1 MKSMSTLGF
10 LLFISIFFAVGFG
23 LLGFGVRAWVL
34 SGKARNWPTA
44 PGRMLSCELKES
56 SDSDGTSYQ
65 TIVRYEYRVEGR
77 RYEGSRIAY
86 GYAGSSARGTHKE
99 IEARLQNA
107 RSLQVRYDPADPG
120 ECALSYGLNRST
132 LTMLVFAITWLLFV
146 IGFTALF
153 FLSQKPDTTLL
164 DTMITSD

>member
-1 MKSMSTLGF
+1 MKSMGTLGF

-23 LLGFGVRAWVL
+23 LLGFGVRAWTL
-34 SGKARNWPTA
+34 AGKARHWPTA
-44 PGRMLSCELKES
+44 PGRMLYCELQES
-56 SDSDGTSYQ
+56 SDSDGTTYQ
-65 TIVRYEYRVEGR
+65 TIVRYEYWVAGH

-86 GYAGSSARGTHKE
+86 GYSGSSGRGAHEE
-99 IEARLQNA
+99 IEARLKNA
-107 RSLQVRYDPADPG
+107 RSLQVRYDPKDPG

-146 IGFTALF
+146 TGFTALF
-153 FLSQKPDTTLL
+153 FLSQQPDTPLL